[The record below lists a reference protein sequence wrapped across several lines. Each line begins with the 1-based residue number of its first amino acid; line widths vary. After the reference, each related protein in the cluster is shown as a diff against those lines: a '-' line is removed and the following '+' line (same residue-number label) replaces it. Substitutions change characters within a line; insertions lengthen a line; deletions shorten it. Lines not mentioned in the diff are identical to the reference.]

1 MKSLRSYSAAKGKE
15 SLDLIT
21 IKTSVIVPALYVYT
35 FLDRRTIIG
44 TCRMKKDHQITGN
57 IIIIKCV
64 EDAACL
70 S

>member
-1 MKSLRSYSAAKGKE
+1 MKSLRSYSAAKGKK

-21 IKTSVIVPALYVYT
+21 IKNSVMIPSLCT
-35 FLDRRTIIG
+35 FLDRRSIKG
-44 TCRMKKDHQITGN
+44 TRRMKKDHQITGN
-57 IIIIKCV
+57 IIIMCV